1 VKIPLSRQSVPFPI
15 AGFVPFGALTPTGF
29 LIGAFARTDMIA
41 PGCIYRADNR
51 AEASEH
57 QVALFRVLDFLTQ
70 QHQCDGPDRVFDT
83 AKRHMRTG
91 KFLPVIVVMPIIV
104 IILPLRVSHAR
115 NNSDVDGI
123 INRKLRTSRRHP
135 VFLSMGGFPFAA
147 CSESSTAFPP
157 SPSSSRSQ
165 PGFWPLPFQVRL
177 LFSGCR

>member
-1 VKIPLSRQSVPFPI
+1 MKIPLSRQSAPLPI

-41 PGCIYRADNR
+41 PGCIYRTDNR
-51 AEASEH
+51 AQASQDH
-57 QVALFRVLDFLTQ
+57 VALFRVLDLLAQ
-70 QHQCDGPDRVFDT
+70 QHKRNGPDRVFD
-83 AKRHMRTG
+83 AAQRHVRAG
-91 KFLPVIVVMPIIV
+91 KLLPVTAVMPIIV

-135 VFLSMGGFPFAA
+135 VFLSMGGFPIAA